1 MHTTWDYYVT
11 NRRLGDKTGRTEFFV
26 TACRCYVQYEIMFVV
41 FPIIGILTG
50 EPLFSGYA
58 LFEICSWKGSKTVID
73 GKLSEQ
79 SDKTL

>member
-1 MHTTWDYYVT
+1 MTK
-11 NRRLGDKTGRTEFFV
+11 RRLGDNTGGDRV
-26 TACRCYVQYEIMFVV
+26 LCDSLPLQYEIMFVV
-41 FPIIGILTG
+41 FPIIGIMTG

-79 SDKTL
+79 YDKTLELEL